1 MKFRNMSMKYMN
13 AAPAPEQGGGGGA
26 LPEPQLPPSTSVP
39 PTPAAPPPTPM
50 PPAAP
55 AAAPQTPV
63 QTAQPP
69 VAMTTVAQYAEKAG
83 VPMEHIKSELDNYG
97 KLSEVTLAVLRKV
110 HGDNTDLIA
119 AVMQS
124 EHAIAQQASAEAEK
138 AAHSFVAEQ
147 FGLQPEQGAQAM
159 SELVTWA
166 AQNMQ
171 AAELD
176 EIANII
182 DSGGYAAKLALR
194 DLAERFRKTSNVAPD
209 VVTGAAPNVGT
220 GAEMTRAEYNRQ
232 LHELEQKHGY
242 NSPQVIALQ
251 RQRLA
256 AVSRGN

>member
-26 LPEPQLPPSTSVP
+26 FTEPSLPPASA
-39 PTPAAPPPTPM
+39 PTPAPAPAPAPAAAPV
-50 PPAAP
+50 PAAP
-55 AAAPQTPV
+55 AATYAQV
-63 QTAQPP
+63 QQP
-69 VAMTTVAQYAEKAG
+69 AGMSTVAQYAEKAG
-83 VPMEHIKSELDNYG
+83 VPMAHIKAELDNYG

-110 HGDNTDLIA
+110 HGENTDLIA

-124 EHAIAQQASAEAEK
+124 EHATSVQANAEAEK

-147 FGLQPEQGAQAM
+147 FGLQAEQGAQAM
-159 SELVTWA
+159 SELVSWA
-166 AQNMQ
+166 AQNMP

-182 DSGGYAAKLALR
+182 DGGGYAAKLALR
-194 DLAERFRKTSNVAPD
+194 DLAERFRKTSNVTPD

-220 GAEMTRAEYNRQ
+220 GTEMTRAEYNRQ

>member
-1 MKFRNMSMKYMN
+1 MKFRNMNMKCMN
-13 AAPAPEQGGGGGA
+13 AATAPEQGGGGGS
-26 LPEPQLPPSTSVP
+26 LPEPAFPPAAAQP
-39 PTPAAPPPTPM
+39 PAPAPAPTPAVAPV
-50 PPAAP
+50 PAAT
-55 AAAPQTPV
+55 APTHAPV
-63 QTAQPP
+63 QTP
-69 VAMTTVAQYAEKAG
+69 VAMTSVAQYAEKAG
-83 VPMEHIKSELDNYG
+83 VPMEHIKAELDNYG
-97 KLSEVTLAVLRKV
+97 KLSEVTLAVLRKA
-110 HGDNTDLIA
+110 HGENTDLIA

-124 EHAIAQQASAEAEK
+124 EHATSLQASAEAEK

-147 FGLQPEQGAQAM
+147 FGLQAEQGAQAM

-182 DSGGYAAKLALR
+182 DGGGYAAKLALR
-194 DLAERFRKTSNVAPD
+194 DLAERFRKTSNVTPD

-220 GAEMTRAEYNRQ
+220 GTEMTRTEYNRQ

-256 AVSRGN
+256 AVGRGN

>member
-26 LPEPQLPPSTSVP
+26 FTEPALPPSSA
-39 PTPAAPPPTPM
+39 PTPAPAPA
-50 PPAAP
+50 PAT
-55 AAAPQTPV
+55 AAAPVTAPPASTYTPV
-63 QTAQPP
+63 QQP
-69 VAMTTVAQYAEKAG
+69 AGMATVAQYAEKAG
-83 VPMEHIKSELDNYG
+83 VPMEHIKAELDNYG

-110 HGDNTDLIA
+110 HGENTDLIA

-124 EHAIAQQASAEAEK
+124 EHATSLQASAEAEK

-147 FGLQPEQGAQAM
+147 FGLQAEQGAQAM

-182 DSGGYAAKLALR
+182 DGGGYAAKLALR
-194 DLAERFRKTSNVAPD
+194 DLAERFRKTSNVTPD
-209 VVTGAAPNVGT
+209 VVTGAVPNVGT
-220 GAEMTRAEYNRQ
+220 GTEMTRAEYNRQ

>member
-1 MKFRNMSMKYMN
+1 MKFRNMSMKYMD

-26 LPEPQLPPSTSVP
+26 LPEPQLPPSTPVP
-39 PTPAAPPPTPM
+39 PAPAEPTAAPIPQ
-50 PPAAP
+50 A
-55 AAAPQTPV
+55 AAAPVSEQAV
-63 QTAQPP
+63 PP

-83 VPMEHIKSELDNYG
+83 VPMEHIKAELDNYG
-97 KLSEVTLAVLRKV
+97 KLSEVTLAVLRKA
-110 HGDNTDLIA
+110 HGENTDLIA

-124 EHAIAQQASAEAEK
+124 EHATAQQASVAAERD
-138 AAHSFVAEQ
+138 AHSFVAEQ

-171 AAELD
+171 SAELD

-182 DSGGYAAKLALR
+182 DNGGYAAKLALR
-194 DLAERFRKTSNVAPD
+194 DLAERFRKTSNVTPD
-209 VVTGAAPNVGT
+209 VVTGATPNVGT
-220 GAEMTRAEYNRQ
+220 GVEMTRAEYNRQ

>member
-13 AAPAPEQGGGGGA
+13 AAPAPEQGGGGGG
-26 LPEPQLPPSTSVP
+26 LPEPQLPPSNPVP
-39 PTPAAPPPTPM
+39 PAPAAPTPATV
-50 PPAAP
+50 PPAAHAP
-55 AAAPQTPV
+55 APV
-63 QTAQPP
+63 QAAQPP

-83 VPMEHIKSELDNYG
+83 VPMEHITAELDNYG
-97 KLSEVTLAVLRKV
+97 KLSEVTLAVLRKA
-110 HGDNTDLIA
+110 HGENTDLIA
-119 AVMQS
+119 AVMKS
-124 EHAIAQQASAEAEK
+124 EHAAAQQSSAAAEQ

-209 VVTGAAPNVGT
+209 VVTGATPNVGT

>member
-1 MKFRNMSMKYMN
+1 MKYMD

-26 LPEPQLPPSTSVP
+26 LPEPQLPPSNVP
-39 PTPAAPPPTPM
+39 AQPAPTPAPTQPV
-50 PPAAP
+50 AP
-55 AAAPQTPV
+55 APAPAQS
-63 QTAQPP
+63 AQPP

-83 VPMEHIKSELDNYG
+83 VSMEHITAELDNYG
-97 KLSEVTLAVLRKV
+97 KLSEVTLAVLRKA
-110 HGDNTDLIA
+110 HGENTDLIA

-124 EHAIAQQASAEAEK
+124 EHATAQQASAAAEK
-138 AAHSFVAEQ
+138 AAHSFIAEQ

-166 AQNMQ
+166 AQNLQ

-194 DLAERFRKTSNVAPD
+194 DLADKYRKTSNVAPD
-209 VVTGAAPNVGT
+209 VVTGATPNVGT
-220 GAEMTRAEYNRQ
+220 GVEMTRAEYNRQ